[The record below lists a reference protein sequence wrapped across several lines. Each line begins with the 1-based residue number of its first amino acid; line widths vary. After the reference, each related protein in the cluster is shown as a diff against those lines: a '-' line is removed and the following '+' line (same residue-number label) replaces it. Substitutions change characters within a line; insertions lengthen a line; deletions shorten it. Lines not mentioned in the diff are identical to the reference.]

1 MLTTAT
7 ATAPPPQT
15 LCIHD
20 ASLTSSWLMS
30 YPCRNL
36 LGSGYGHAAKGP
48 CFISQ
53 KKVSYPNLKTC
64 VFEREGVIIFVS
76 SLFEPLVYYW

>member
-1 MLTTAT
+1 MLLTT

-15 LCIHD
+15 LCIPN

-36 LGSGYGHAAKGP
+36 LGSGDGHAAKGP
-48 CFISQ
+48 YFISQ
-53 KKVSYPNLKTC
+53 KKESYPNLKAY
-64 VFEREGVIIFVS
+64 VWEGGR
-76 SLFEPLVYYW
+76 